1 MPRSLVYCYQ
11 DIIQQL
17 VSLEADYEQPYE
29 AVKLANKIQSDL
41 TTTSNETFK
50 LDDLLNFTSMFISE
64 NAALSLLVEK
74 EFKFNP

>member
-11 DIIQQL
+11 DIIRQL
-17 VSLEADYEQPYE
+17 VSLETDYEQPYE
-29 AVKLANKIQSDL
+29 AVKLATKIQSDL

-50 LDDLLNFTSMFISE
+50 LDDLLNFTRMFISE
-64 NAALSLLVEK
+64 NAALSMLIEK